1 MSGDGLGYD
10 ANELIINNG
19 PFAGGEKALEFTQ
32 T

>member
-10 ANELIINNG
+10 ANKLIINNG
-19 PFAGGEKALEFTQ
+19 PFAGGKALEFTQ